1 MAELANC
8 VCDYLLTSLPYPQA
22 ALVYF
27 SRSDEYMNRRK
38 DLKRLL
44 RKVYSLLPQNCA
56 LIGGLAGGIVGCSY
70 KKSLEIE
77 QDEGISTLILPRKPD
92 VSIHQFFITM
102 SDVSKAGKSVKKWEQ
117 LLGFSRMSDVKLILL
132 HACCEANGIEQT
144 VRMISEVCS
153 SNFD

>member
-1 MAELANC
+1 MAEMANS

-27 SRSDEYMNRRK
+27 SRSDEYMARRK

-56 LIGGLAGGIVGCSY
+56 LIGGLAGGIIGCSC

-92 VSIHQFFITM
+92 ISINQFFITM

-117 LLGFSRMSDVKLILL
+117 LLGFSRTSDVKLILL
-132 HACCEANGIEQT
+132 HACCEADGIEQT